1 MSDVITTASNTDLA
15 AIAELLQQQR
25 AQRLDVVASAGAI
38 RAEGG
43 RLVLRDA
50 GEPVL
55 TADGVTARDAVLTP
69 NSVADA
75 GIADKLGIPAPYV
88 RHLRENHVDLWDANV
103 NGWLERDPRSFLV
116 RGLTGASESDGIA
129 RAFLS
134 DQYRI
139 VDNLDVL
146 LATLEGLRSTGI
158 EANVTGADL
167 SEKRMYVRISS
178 PAVAAA
184 APQLLADYRS
194 PFTGDRG
201 ADNPMVFAGFVVANS
216 EVGHGAFT
224 ITPRLEIQVCK
235 NGMTMQRD
243 ALRSLHLGG
252 RLNHGQIRFSDATQR
267 KNIELVK
274 SQTADAVRT
283 FLDADYVT
291 KVIAEMTEQAATE
304 VSEPSLTVERV
315 KTQLRYTDAQRDA
328 ILSHFLKG
336 GDATAGGV
344 MHAVTSAAQV
354 IRDSDADRAHEMET
368 HAVRALEIA
377 AAIR

>member
-1 MSDVITTASNTDLA
+1 MSDVITTTSNSDLA
-15 AIAELLQQQR
+15 AIADLLQRQR
-25 AQRLDVVASAGAI
+25 AQRLDVVAPAAAI

-43 RLVLRDA
+43 RLVVRDA

-55 TADGVTARDAVLTP
+55 TADGVTARDASLAP
-69 NSVADA
+69 NVVADA

-88 RHLRENHVDLWDANV
+88 RHLRENNVELWDANV
-103 NGWLERDPRSFLV
+103 NGWLERDARSFLV
-116 RGLTGASESDGIA
+116 RGLADEDGGEGIA

-134 DQYRI
+134 EKYRI

-224 ITPRLEIQVCK
+224 ITPRVEVQVCK
-235 NGMTMQRD
+235 NGMTLQRD
-243 ALRSLHLGG
+243 ALRSPHLGG
-252 RLNHGQIRFSDATQR
+252 RLDHGQIRFSDATQR
-267 KNIELVK
+267 KNVELVK

-283 FLDADYVT
+283 ILDTDYLT
-291 KVIAEMTEQAATE
+291 KVITEMTEKAAAK
-304 VSEPSLTVERV
+304 VSEPSHTIERV
-315 KTQLRYTDAQRDA
+315 KTELRYTDAQRDA

-336 GDATAGGV
+336 GDPTAGGV

-354 IRDSDADRAHEMET
+354 IRDTDADRAHEMET
-368 HAVRALEIA
+368 HAVRALDIA
-377 AAIR
+377 AAAR